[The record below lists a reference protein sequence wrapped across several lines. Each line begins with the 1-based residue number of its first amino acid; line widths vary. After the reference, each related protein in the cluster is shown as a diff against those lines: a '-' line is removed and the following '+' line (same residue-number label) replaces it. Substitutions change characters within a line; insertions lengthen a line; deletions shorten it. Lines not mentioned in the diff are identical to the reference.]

1 MHITKIFLTVHIA
14 ILQWN
19 IAIYSVR
26 RPDIWGGKFKCISY
40 LNLAKFKG
48 IYLFLA
54 QFYKVPTTP
63 LYLFL
68 PSCISCPQSVQF
80 VPFSTFP
87 SLSCNSSLFPSLPF
101 PPSPVPPVCS
111 PLYLTLPLLSLQFV
125 PRSTFPSLSCPSS
138 SPFPI
143 MNVPLCVISFLSLQ
157 FSFPRSVYP
166 IPILSPPYLSQVL
179 FPSLSFSHLLFKFQQ
194 FFFPQS

>member
-40 LNLAKFKG
+40 LYLAEFKG

-54 QFYKVPTTP
+54 QFYNVPTTH

-87 SLSCNSSLFPSLPF
+87 SLSCPSSLFPSLPY

-111 PLYLTLPLLSLQFV
+111 PLYLSLPLLSLQFA
-125 PRSTFPSLSCPSS
+125 FPHYECSPMCYILSLLAVLLSPIGLSHPYPFSSLFISS
-138 SPFPI
+138 SLPFPI
-143 MNVPLCVISFLSLQ
+143 LFSSSF
-157 FSFPRSVYP
+157 
-166 IPILSPPYLSQVL
+166 
-179 FPSLSFSHLLFKFQQ
+179 
-194 FFFPQS
+194 